1 MRVGVVGVDLAAGPT
16 AALSGQ
22 DPIARRVADVNCAI
36 GALDTVLVA
45 ASPLARSASEGGGG
59 QEADGDEGT
68 SEVHFVVVELESM
81 GLLFFGCGLILSEGL
96 IDELRNRVMER
107 LAGTGPSFIVFTTD
121 FRTVMRPPSS
131 LGALEIS
138 RTSDYDEAVG
148 FALCSQITARSTN
161 VGCR

>member
-45 ASPLARSASEGGGG
+45 ASPLARSASQGGGG

-68 SEVHFVVVELESM
+68 SEVHFVLELESV
-81 GLLFFGCGLILSEGL
+81 GLLFFGCGLSLSEGL
-96 IDELRNRVMER
+96 IEELRTKFMER
-107 LAGTGPSFIVFTTD
+107 PAGKGPSFIVFTTN
-121 FRTVMRPPSS
+121 FKIGMSPPFS
-131 LGALEIS
+131 LEALGTS
-138 RTSDYDEAVG
+138 RISDYDEAVG
-148 FALCSQITARSTN
+148 FAFGSQITARSTN

>member
-22 DPIARRVADVNCAI
+22 HPVARRVADVNCAI

-68 SEVHFVVVELESM
+68 SEVHFVVELENI
-81 GLLFFGCGLILSEGL
+81 GLLFFGCVLGLSEGL
-96 IDELRNRVMER
+96 SDELRTKVMEKP
-107 LAGTGPSFIVFTTD
+107 AGMGLSFIVFTTD
-121 FRTVMRPPSS
+121 FRIGMRPFILS
-131 LGALEIS
+131 
-138 RTSDYDEAVG
+138 
-148 FALCSQITARSTN
+148 
-161 VGCR
+161 